1 MMILCATRDDGDT
14 PRDLREQEKVATV
27 RKTENEGDFQGEE
40 SIRDSP

>member
-27 RKTENEGDFQGEE
+27 RQDRE
-40 SIRDSP
+40 